1 MATTRN
7 FTNMRTVAE
16 FPGTGANDNDVMITV
31 EDARQYD
38 AFILMSTVGAVD
50 IQINLNGTGW
60 STAPLSLTDMGAVT
74 TDPVLVTAAN
84 RVYGFRGVFRGV
96 RVLQNGATGATAS
109 LMCGNL

>member
-7 FTNMRTVAE
+7 FSDMRTVSE
-16 FPGTGANDNDVMITV
+16 FSGTGTNDNDVMATV
-31 EDARQYD
+31 ADARQYD

-50 IQINLNGTGW
+50 IQVTLDGTNW

-96 RVLQNGATGATAS
+96 RVVQNGATGATAA